1 MRVALNAHFFH
12 HPGTGSGQYLQHLLR
27 YFKQDALAVDAVPL
41 FQPSVADVRKVWWEQ
56 FGFPRA
62 AHRSGAAIHHV
73 PYFAP
78 PLVPTR
84 PTVVTI
90 HDLIPLILPEY
101 VTSPLVRLYN
111 VLVSRAARHACLI
124 LVDSIA
130 SKRDVVRLLGIP
142 DQRVRVIYL
151 APDESVLRPVSNEEK
166 ATVRRKYGLSE
177 YFVLYL
183 GGLDKRKNV
192 PALMRALAA
201 VPPEVKWQ
209 LAISGRVRTDNAPL
223 FPNLPAIAA
232 QLGIQDKVVFLG
244 FAPDEDKPALMH
256 AATCFAFPSLY
267 EGFGMDHLEAMACGT
282 PVICSNRSSL
292 PELTGDGGI
301 TIDPDDLPAFT
312 DALRRVLT
320 DAELRADLSQRGLA
334 QAAMFTWA
342 RTAQQTSAAY
352 CEAASPARVD
362 DFPPL
367 PRVERVSGGEVSS

>member
-27 YFKQDALAVDAVPL
+27 YFEQDAFAVNAVPL
-41 FQPSVADVRKVWWEQ
+41 FQSSVADVRKVWWEQ
-56 FGFPRA
+56 IGFPYAARRA
-62 AHRSGAAIHHV
+62 GGAVHHV

-78 PLVPTR
+78 PLVPAG
-84 PTVVTI
+84 PTIVTI

-111 VLVSRAARHACLI
+111 SLVSRAARHSRLI
-124 LVDSIA
+124 LVDSAA
-130 SKRDVVRLLGIP
+130 SKRDVVRLLGIQE
-142 DQRVRVIYL
+142 QRVRVIYL
-151 APDESVLRPVSNEEK
+151 APDESVLRPVSHEEK
-166 ATVRRKYGLSE
+166 ETIRLKYGLSDS
-177 YFVLYL
+177 FVLYL

-201 VPPEVKWQ
+201 LPPEIKWQ

-232 QLGIQDKVVFLG
+232 QLDIEDRVVFLG

-292 PELTGDGGI
+292 PELTGEGGI
-301 TIDPDDLPAFT
+301 TIDPDDIPAFT

-320 DAELRADLSQRGLA
+320 DSNLRAELSQRGLA
-334 QAAMFTWA
+334 QASTFTWR
-342 RTAQQTSAAY
+342 RTAQETFDAY
-352 CEAASPARVD
+352 QEIAQ
-362 DFPPL
+362 
-367 PRVERVSGGEVSS
+367 